1 MTTSQLQRINE
12 LSKSIEVRKKEEENE
27 ILNEYF
33 KIYKNYK
40 DAPFNEIKIYKFYQ
54 TKKIPLLTKIIPVLV
69 LFSFFIELPIFFTGL
84 LFGIFISSV
93 FFCNMNFR
101 ELDMFGTEFRFRLSR
116 TINFKNFKF
125 CEPNC
130 NIFALSKSEL
140 YFIDLVLSSKFPSPS
155 QIEKEI
161 VKKLNKIEQKL
172 LKEADFD
179 DVIEIY
185 KKEEEI

>member
-69 LFSFFIELPIFFTGL
+69 LFSFFRIANILHWLAFRYL
-84 LFGIFISSV
+84 Y
-93 FFCNMNFR
+93 FFCLF
-101 ELDMFGTEFRFRLSR
+101 L
-116 TINFKNFKF
+116 
-125 CEPNC
+125 
-130 NIFALSKSEL
+130 
-140 YFIDLVLSSKFPSPS
+140 
-155 QIEKEI
+155 
-161 VKKLNKIEQKL
+161 
-172 LKEADFD
+172 
-179 DVIEIY
+179 
-185 KKEEEI
+185 